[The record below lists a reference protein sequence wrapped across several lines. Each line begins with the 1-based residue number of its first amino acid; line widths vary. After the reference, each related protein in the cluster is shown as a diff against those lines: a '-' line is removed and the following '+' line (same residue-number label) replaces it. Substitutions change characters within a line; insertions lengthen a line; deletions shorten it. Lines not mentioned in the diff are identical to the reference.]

1 MHKWGKMPSQPVP
14 ESITAATGDR
24 RVAEMQGEAIGDQAI
39 LNSLRDGIAFLRRH
53 LQGLGVGLGLFSAD
67 WTRVAF
73 VTGTFERI
81 FACTRD
87 ELEAEPTRWMRCVDR
102 QDAPLIQDLFD
113 TAAPGES
120 KEATYRVHCQGQ
132 TRWIHSHCLL
142 AMAESKSPHLLVSFE
157 DITDRRLAE
166 IAMQDSEAKYRRI
179 VETTSEG
186 IIIVDAEWRISF
198 VNEQAAEFAGTTP
211 DEMTGKYVM
220 DYIHP
225 DVVPSINEILDRRR
239 LGVKENYQTKIRLV
253 NGTER
258 WLKVAGSPMLDD
270 EGRFIGSLAMM
281 LDITAQ
287 TRAEQA
293 VRDSQA
299 QFRTLAVH
307 SPVGIFQ
314 CDLQGNS
321 LFVNNR
327 YLAISGL
334 TEGEAVGQGW
344 LKTLHPLDRVE
355 VLADGA
361 HALQCREEF
370 SREFRF
376 LHGNG
381 TVCWVWA
388 NAIPMC
394 DENGR
399 VTSLLGNVLDITER
413 KKTEEALRASE
424 QRFRL
429 LSNSSPVGIFVTD
442 EAGQLVYSNPRMQA
456 IYGYDAQQLSGL
468 GFTRSY
474 YPDDYATAL
483 ANWLRIAQSTEAHDL
498 DRRFIR
504 ANGEKRW
511 AHVQSA
517 AMLSPDGTVLGRVG
531 TVEDITDR
539 RQALLELQIS
549 EARYRM
555 LADYSTDMISKH
567 ATDSTML
574 YVSPACRTLL
584 GYEPEELVGKK
595 VDEFLHP
602 DDQAAYDVL
611 NPTGADSTDVVTL
624 AFRFRR
630 KDGVYVWLEVMFRT
644 ILGLSPEGQQNIVAV
659 SRDITERRQAADRL
673 RESEARLRGILDT
686 VADGIVTVNDSLI
699 IERFNPGAQRLF
711 GYTTDE
717 ILGRHLG
724 LLIPGA
730 KLADFRKNVRRSRH
744 STHVPAREVTG
755 QLKDGTICDLEIRVG
770 TMEFAGHTVYTAVL
784 HDISDRKRT
793 EQMLRE
799 NEKLAATGRIAARIA
814 HEINNPLAGIRN
826 SFLLIKDG
834 ISPDHPYFSY
844 VNRIETEIDR
854 IARIVR
860 QMFDLHRPDYVMPQE
875 VDLRQTLGDVVAL
888 LDCIAQARGVTL
900 SVDSAGVAR
909 RVSLSEDALR
919 QVLYNLIVNAIE
931 ASPASSEVR
940 VTATVTDSEVE
951 VLVADQGDGIPSALQ
966 SQIYEPF
973 FTTKSQSGTG
983 GLGLGLPISKGLVEA
998 MQGTLAVER
1007 TSHRGTVFRVA
1018 IPICEPGFEVENG

>member
-1 MHKWGKMPSQPVP
+1 
-14 ESITAATGDR
+14 
-24 RVAEMQGEAIGDQAI
+24 
-39 LNSLRDGIAFLRRH
+39 
-53 LQGLGVGLGLFSAD
+53 
-67 WTRVAF
+67 
-73 VTGTFERI
+73 
-81 FACTRD
+81 
-87 ELEAEPTRWMRCVDR
+87 
-102 QDAPLIQDLFD
+102 
-113 TAAPGES
+113 
-120 KEATYRVHCQGQ
+120 
-132 TRWIHSHCLL
+132 
-142 AMAESKSPHLLVSFE
+142 
-157 DITDRRLAE
+157 
-166 IAMQDSEAKYRRI
+166 
-179 VETTSEG
+179 
-186 IIIVDAEWRISF
+186 
-198 VNEQAAEFAGTTP
+198 
-211 DEMTGKYVM
+211 
-220 DYIHP
+220 
-225 DVVPSINEILDRRR
+225 
-239 LGVKENYQTKIRLV
+239 
-253 NGTER
+253 
-258 WLKVAGSPMLDD
+258 MLDD

-299 QFRTLAVH
+299 RFRTLAVH

-327 YLAISGL
+327 YLTIAGL
-334 TEGEAVGQGW
+334 TESEAVGQGW
-344 LKTLHPLDRVE
+344 LKTLHPLDRAENFTYVE
-355 VLADGA
+355 RV
-361 HALQCREEF
+361 LQCREEF
-370 SREFRF
+370 SHEFRF
-376 LHGNG
+376 LHGDG

-413 KKTEEALRASE
+413 KKAEEALRASE

-429 LSNSSPVGIFVTD
+429 LSNSSPVGIFVSD
-442 EAGQLVYSNPRMQA
+442 EAGQLVYSNPRLQA
-456 IYGYDAQQLSGL
+456 IYGYNAEELSGL
-468 GFTRSY
+468 GFTRVF
-474 YPDDYATAL
+474 YPEDYETAL
-483 ANWLRIAQSTEAHDL
+483 ANWLRVSRTNESHNL
-498 DRRFIR
+498 ERRFIH

-511 AHVQSA
+511 ARVRSS
-517 AMLSPDGTVLGRVG
+517 LIISDDGAVLGRVG
-531 TVEDITDR
+531 TVEDITDH
-539 RQALLELQIS
+539 RQSMLELQSS

-567 ATDSTML
+567 AADSTML

-602 DDQAAYDVL
+602 DDQAAYDLV

-644 ILGLSPEGQQNIVAV
+644 ILGLSPERQQNIVAV

-711 GYTTDE
+711 GYTADE

-730 KLADFRKNVRRSRH
+730 QLADFRKNVRRSRR

-755 QLKDGTICDLEIRVG
+755 QLKDGTICDLEMRVG

-793 EQMLRE
+793 DQMLRE

-860 QMFDLHRPDYVMPQE
+860 QMFDLHRPDYVMPRE
-875 VDLRQTLGDVVAL
+875 VELRQTIGDVVAL
-888 LDCIAQARGVTL
+888 LDSIARARGVTL
-900 SVDSAGVAR
+900 TIDSADVTR
-909 RVSLSEDALR
+909 PVSLSEDALR
-919 QVLYNLIVNAIE
+919 QVLYNVIVNAIE
-931 ASPASSEVR
+931 ASPANSEVR
-940 VTATVTDSEVE
+940 VRATVTDREVE
-951 VLVADQGDGIPSALQ
+951 ILVADQGEGIAPALQ
-966 SQIYEPF
+966 LQIYEPF

-998 MQGTLAVER
+998 MQGSLALER

-1018 IPICEPGFEVENG
+1018 IPICQPGSEVEHG